1 MPEPATPAAAARPH
15 DHEPVAA
22 LEEDRAA
29 LHELKLIRRILALMT
44 VVGLLIAC
52 YFARDVLLPLILGLL
67 VALTLSPVVRVVS
80 RHGIPAPITA
90 IALIVML
97 GAGIGVGGYAMS
109 GPVGTWVED
118 APEMG
123 RELQN
128 KLRGIFASVE
138 KMQEASQQVEEIAE
152 GGEEQPVQRVSV
164 EQPGLISSALSSAA
178 TAGTTIVVAMIM
190 ALFLLASGEMF
201 YVKLVESFPRMSE
214 KKRALKIV
222 YGVERAISRY
232 LLTITIINACLGIV
246 VGSLMWAIGLPNPA
260 IWGAVAF
267 VFNFLPFLGAV
278 VGGVLV
284 AAYAI
289 LSFDTIG
296 HALLAPALFLTAT
309 SIEGQL
315 ITPAILGRR
324 LEMNTVSVFVTVV
337 FWGWLWGIAGALMA
351 VPFLVIVKVICDNIE
366 GLKTFGNFLG
376 SSTMAVPVEEEERAA
391 A

>member
-1 MPEPATPAAAARPH
+1 MPETATPADARPL
-15 DHEPVAA
+15 DLDQDEA
-22 LEEDRAA
+22 LEERRAT
-29 LHELKLIRRILALMT
+29 LHELRSIRRILAFLT
-44 VVGLLIAC
+44 LVGVIIAC

-67 VALTLSPVVRVVS
+67 VALTLSPVVRVAG
-80 RHGIPAPITA
+80 RRGIPAPVTA
-90 IALIVML
+90 IALIVTL

-123 RELQN
+123 QELQV

-138 KMQEASQQVEEIAE
+138 RMKEASEQVEEIAE
-152 GGEEQPVQRVSV
+152 GDETQPVQRVSV

-178 TAGTTIVVAMIM
+178 TAGTTIAVAMIM

-232 LLTITIINACLGIV
+232 LLTITAINACLGIV
-246 VGSLMWAIGLPNPA
+246 VGCLMWAIGLPNPA
-260 IWGAVAF
+260 IWGVVAF
-267 VFNFLPFLGAV
+267 VFNFLPFLGAI
-278 VGGVLV
+278 VGGVLA

-296 HALLAPALFLTAT
+296 QAFLAPALFLTAT
-309 SIEGQL
+309 SLEGQL

-366 GLKTFGNFLG
+366 DLQTVGNFLG
-376 SSTMAVPVEEEERAA
+376 ASTMAVAVDDEERATG
-391 A
+391 